1 MRNLKEWV
9 GRFKRGCLKEI
20 GTDNL
25 CLNSPSSNS
34 RLSYYAPADKKKI
47 YIETERAES
56 LKQAIMMSYKEW
68 GPDGQGINNI
78 ESHEHAMLTL
88 LKEHRD
94 MTLPTRK

>member
-1 MRNLKEWV
+1 MGDDVHRFGNL
-9 GRFKRGCLKEI
+9 FLI
-20 GTDNL
+20 
-25 CLNSPSSNS
+25 SPSSNS
-34 RLSYYAPADKKKI
+34 ILSKYSPADKKKF
-47 YIETERAES
+47 YVEAERAES
-56 LKQAIMMSYKEW
+56 PKQAIMMSYKEW